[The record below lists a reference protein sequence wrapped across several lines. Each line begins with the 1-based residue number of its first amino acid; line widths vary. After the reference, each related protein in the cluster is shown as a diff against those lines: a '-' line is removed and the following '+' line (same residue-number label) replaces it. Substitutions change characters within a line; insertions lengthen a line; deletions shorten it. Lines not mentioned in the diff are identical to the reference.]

1 MRPGVRRG
9 IWERMYFKMKLALM
23 IVQMLCGLFLIV
35 IIMLQSGKSSG
46 LSGAIGG
53 SNESFSI
60 KAKSKTWDAK
70 FARWT
75 KWVALTFVLLTFVLV
90 LL

>member
-9 IWERMYFKMKLALM
+9 IWERMYFEMKLALM

-53 SNESFSI
+53 SSESYSF

-75 KWVALTFVLLTFVLV
+75 KWVALAFVLLTFVLV

>member
-1 MRPGVRRG
+1 
-9 IWERMYFKMKLALM
+9 MKLALM

-35 IIMLQSGKSSG
+35 IIMLQSGKNSG
-46 LSGAIGG
+46 LSGTIGG
-53 SNESFSI
+53 TSASESFGYNG
-60 KAKSKTWDAK
+60 AKSKTWDAK

-75 KWVALTFVLLTFVLV
+75 MWVALVFVLLTFVLV

>member
-1 MRPGVRRG
+1 
-9 IWERMYFKMKLALM
+9 MKLPLM
-23 IVQMLCGLFLIV
+23 MIQLRCGLFLIV

-53 SNESFSI
+53 SGAEGFSA
-60 KAKSKTWDAK
+60 KAKAKTWDAK

-75 KWVALTFVLLTFVLV
+75 KWVALAFVLLTFILV

>member
-1 MRPGVRRG
+1 MGKDE
-9 IWERMYFKMKLALM
+9 ISMKLALM

-53 SNESFSI
+53 SSDS
-60 KAKSKTWDAK
+60 
-70 FARWT
+70 
-75 KWVALTFVLLTFVLV
+75 
-90 LL
+90 

>member
-1 MRPGVRRG
+1 
-9 IWERMYFKMKLALM
+9 MKLALM

-53 SNESFSI
+53 GSDSYTFQ
-60 KAKSKTWDAK
+60 AKSKTWDAK

-75 KWVALTFVLLTFVLV
+75 KWVALAFVLLT
-90 LL
+90 LLINIIA

>member
-1 MRPGVRRG
+1 
-9 IWERMYFKMKLALM
+9 MKLALM

-35 IIMLQSGKSSG
+35 IIMLQSGKNSG
-46 LSGAIGG
+46 LSGTIGG
-53 SNESFSI
+53 TSASESFGYNG
-60 KAKSKTWDAK
+60 AKSKTWDAK

-75 KWVALTFVLLTFVLV
+75 KWVALVFVLLTFVLV

>member
-1 MRPGVRRG
+1 
-9 IWERMYFKMKLALM
+9 MKLALM
-23 IVQMLCGLFLIV
+23 IVQMLCGLFLIA
-35 IIMLQSGKSSG
+35 IIMLQSGKNSG

-53 SNESFSI
+53 GSDSYTFQ
-60 KAKSKTWDAK
+60 AKSKTWDAK

-75 KWVALTFVLLTFVLV
+75 KWVALAFVLLTFVLV